1 MMKKSTEKMIAQVN
15 ASMAIEGMPLR
26 TADKARL
33 RDCMDGRRSFVSHR
47 KEIVE
52 KYKRANAR

>member
-1 MMKKSTEKMIAQVN
+1 MKKISEKMIAQVN

-26 TADKARL
+26 TTDKARL
-33 RDCMDGRRSFVSHR
+33 RDCMDGRRSFASCR
-47 KEIVE
+47 KEIIE